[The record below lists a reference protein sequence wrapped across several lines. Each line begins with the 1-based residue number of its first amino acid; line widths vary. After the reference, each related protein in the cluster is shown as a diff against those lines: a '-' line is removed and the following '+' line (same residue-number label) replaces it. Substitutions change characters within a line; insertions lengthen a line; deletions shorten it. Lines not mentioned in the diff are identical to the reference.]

1 MVQVMKPGFQNS
13 NYYSASRAQSIPYL
27 TGWDERQR
35 IENQPNPQTPQ
46 FNDQLHQCHVPVID
60 EFHQKRVRGGKSEV
74 MSAVCVT
81 DESSLEEQ
89 QQCGKRSRGNS
100 YRPPREV
107 KQTVTSVMGSLV
119 GGTFKQ
125 TLSEVK
131 FRRQLSSSQLDQFM
145 SQGDDKMD
153 EDPTPIR
160 ERAMSF

>member
-1 MVQVMKPGFQNS
+1 MVHVMKPGFQNS
-13 NYYSASRAQSIPYL
+13 NCYSASRAQSIPFL
-27 TGWDERQR
+27 TGWDERQKT
-35 IENQPNPQTPQ
+35 ENQPNAQTQ
-46 FNDQLHQCHVPVID
+46 QYDHQLHQCHVPTVD

-74 MSAVCVT
+74 ITAASVT

-89 QQCGKRSRGNS
+89 QQCVKRSRGNS

-107 KQTVTSVMGSLV
+107 KTTVTSVMGSLV
-119 GGTFKQ
+119 GGTFQQ
-125 TLSEVK
+125 TLNEVK

-153 EDPTPIR
+153 EDPMPVR